1 MRSLRILATILATAI
16 PAAILSAQTPP
27 EKESRKDAGK
37 KAGEA
42 QEKKVDWNA
51 LFKIHYD
58 NRVRSFREQN
68 LVFQNVVLLG
78 DSITEAF
85 EVTHFFPGRR
95 VLNRGIGADVIGNGL
110 PSDDR
115 RGVLRRLDSSVFHCA
130 ATDVFLMIG
139 VNDLNANRTV
149 DLMEAGY
156 REILQQIR
164 DKAPT
169 VRVHVES
176 LLPTRGV
183 FASKNEP
190 IKEFN
195 GRLKRLAEEFG
206 YKYLDLHP
214 LFVDEKG
221 ELKAA
226 FTADGIHLT
235 EPAYEIWRAE
245 IEKAM
250 GWRSSGK

>member
-1 MRSLRILATILATAI
+1 MRSLRVLAAIFASAI
-16 PAAILSAQTPP
+16 PTAILSAQTPP
-27 EKESRKDAGK
+27 DKEKLAARKS
-37 KAGEA
+37 GEA

-68 LVFQNVVLLG
+68 LVFQNVVLVG

-115 RGVLRRLDSSVFHCA
+115 RGLLRRLDASVFDCA

-139 VNDLNANRTV
+139 VNDLNANRTL
-149 DLMEAGY
+149 DAMESGY
-156 REILQQIR
+156 REILHQIKDR
-164 DKAPT
+164 APT

-183 FASKNEP
+183 FAGKNAA
-190 IKEFN
+190 IKDFN
-195 GRLKRLAEEFG
+195 GRIKRLAEEFG

-214 LFVDEKG
+214 LFVDEQG

-235 EPAYEIWRAE
+235 EPAYEIWRSE
-245 IEKAM
+245 IEKAL
-250 GWRSSGK
+250 GRRRTCQ

>member
-1 MRSLRILATILATAI
+1 MRSLRISAAILATAI
-16 PAAILSAQTPP
+16 PTAILCAQTPT
-27 EKESRKDAGK
+27 EKKSTKDAGK

-42 QEKKVDWNA
+42 QEKKVDWEA

-85 EVTHFFPGRR
+85 EPTQFFPGRR
-95 VLNRGIGADVIGNGL
+95 VLNRGIGADVIGHGL

-115 RGVLRRLDSSVFHCA
+115 RGVLRRLDSSVYQCA

-139 VNDLNANRTV
+139 VNDLNANRNLDV
-149 DLMEAGY
+149 MEAGY

-164 DKAPT
+164 DRAPA
-169 VRVHVES
+169 VRVHVQS

-183 FASKNEP
+183 FAKHNEP
-190 IKEFN
+190 IKQFN
-195 GRLKRLAEEFG
+195 GRIKQLAEEFG

-214 LFVDEKG
+214 LFVDKQG
-221 ELKAA
+221 ELKAEY
-226 FTADGIHLT
+226 TADGLHLT

-250 GWRSSGK
+250 GWRPRGK

>member
-1 MRSLRILATILATAI
+1 MRSLRVLAAIVASAI
-16 PAAILSAQTPP
+16 PAAILSAQTPAN
-27 EKESRKDAGK
+27 KETKKDAGK
-37 KAGEA
+37 TTGEA
-42 QEKKVDWNA
+42 QQKKVDWNA

-68 LVFQNVVLLG
+68 LVYRNVVLLG

-85 EVTHFFPGRR
+85 EVTRFFPGRR

-110 PSDDR
+110 PADDR
-115 RGVLRRLDSSVFHCA
+115 RGILRRLDCSVFDCA

-139 VNDLNANRTV
+139 VNDLNAGRTV
-149 DLMEAGY
+149 NAMEAGY
-156 REILQQIR
+156 REVLQQIR
-164 DKAPT
+164 DRAPSI
-169 VRVHVES
+169 RVHVES

-183 FASKNEP
+183 FARNNAP

-195 GRLKRLAEEFG
+195 RRLKRLAEEFG

-214 LFVDEKG
+214 LFVDEDG
-221 ELKAA
+221 QLKAA

-235 EPAYEIWRAE
+235 EPAYEVWRAE
-245 IEKAM
+245 IEKAL
-250 GWRSSGK
+250 GWRPQGK

>member
-1 MRSLRILATILATAI
+1 MRSLRFLAAILASAI
-16 PAAILSAQTPP
+16 PAAILSAQTPAD
-27 EKESRKDAGK
+27 KETKNDAGK
-37 KAGEA
+37 KPGEA
-42 QEKKVDWNA
+42 QEKRVDWNA

-68 LVFQNVVLLG
+68 LVFQNVVLVG

-85 EVTHFFPGRR
+85 ETTKHFPGRR
-95 VLNRGIGADVIGNGL
+95 VLNRGIGADVIGSGL

-115 RGVLRRLDSSVFHCA
+115 RGVLRRLDCSVFGCA
-130 ATDVFLMIG
+130 PTDVFLMIG
-139 VNDLNANRTV
+139 VNDLNAGRTV
-149 DLMEAGY
+149 DTMEAGY
-156 REILQQIR
+156 REILHQIR
-164 DKAPT
+164 DRAPA

-183 FASKNEP
+183 FAKNNAP
-190 IKEFN
+190 IVDFN
-195 GRLKRLAEEFG
+195 RRLKRLAEEFG

-214 LFVDEKG
+214 LFLDDHG

-245 IEKAM
+245 IEKAI
-250 GWRSSGK
+250 GWRPSDK